1 MRKDPDIILIGEIRD
16 EKTAEACLRAAMTG
30 YLVFSTLHVNDSV
43 GAIQRL
49 RNLGVDGANGAE
61 ALLAIIS

>member
-1 MRKDPDIILIGEIRD
+1 
-16 EKTAEACLRAAMTG
+16 MTG

-49 RNLGVDGANGAE
+49 RNLGVDGSNGAE